1 MKSNITKLSLLALLA
16 AILLAACGGGGTPES
31 DATDIPVVVDNFDV
45 IAEGRLVPADSASL
59 SFPSGGRVL
68 EILVEEG
75 ESVNA
80 GDPLARL
87 SNFDQLRA
95 SVASAEAERVSAQQA
110 LDDLVDNADL
120 AAAETLKQIAD
131 ARDAIRDA
139 ERKINNLNYGSR
151 EVDINSAQAQVV
163 ILRDKLEDAEE
174 DYEPYADKPENN
186 LTRAGFLSKLADAQ
200 RSYDDAVRILNN
212 RLAAAN
218 DIDLALAEAELAIA
232 EAQLAVSEN
241 NYEEVKDG
249 PDPDLL
255 ANSEARLDAAEA
267 SLAAAEA
274 ALAEAQL
281 TTPIDGTVV
290 EVDIK
295 IGEQAAPGEPAV
307 VVADFSAWE
316 VETDNLTEIEVPQIS
331 VGQVVSIT
339 PDALPEL
346 DLAGTVISISDL
358 FEEKRG
364 DVTYTTVIE
373 LDEVDERL
381 RWGMTVVVTFLQ

>member
-1 MKSNITKLSLLALLA
+1 MKSNISKLSLIAILA
-16 AILLAACGGGGTPES
+16 AMLLVACGGSDTPEA
-31 DATDIPVVVDNFDV
+31 DATDIPVVVDSFDV
-45 IAEGRLVPADSASL
+45 IAEGRLIPAASASL

-75 ESVNA
+75 ERVNA

-110 LDDLVDNADL
+110 LDDLVENADL
-120 AAAETLKQIAD
+120 AAAETLKEIAD
-131 ARDAIRDA
+131 AQDVIRDA
-139 ERKINNLNYGSR
+139 ERRINNLNYGSKQ
-151 EVDINSAQAQVV
+151 VDIDSAQAQVV

-174 DYEPYADKPENN
+174 DYEPYAEKPEDN
-186 LTRAGFLSKLADAQ
+186 LNRAAFLSRLADAQ
-200 RSYDDAVRILNN
+200 RAYDDAVRIFNN
-212 RLAAAN
+212 RVGDAN
-218 DIDLALAEAELAIA
+218 DIDLALAEAELAIGQ
-232 EAQLAVSEN
+232 AQLAVSEN
-241 NYEEVKDG
+241 NYEIVKDG
-249 PDPDLL
+249 PDPDFM
-255 ANSEARLDAAEA
+255 ASAQASLDAAEA

-290 EVDIK
+290 DVSIT
-295 IGEQAAPGEPAV
+295 IGEQAAPGQAAV

-331 VGQVVSIT
+331 FGQAVTIT

-346 DLAGTVISISDL
+346 ELSGTVISISDL

-364 DVTYTTVIE
+364 DITYTTVIE
-373 LDEVDERL
+373 LDDEDDRL